1 MKSQITRFLLLACI
15 QFGLVPAFAQSKLS
29 IENVYS
35 VTLRNSGTI
44 QAKEQIKGYFFFYQS
59 DKVDKHTNEYT
70 LQLVDENLN
79 KLKDIKFTDS
89 KNIALL
95 ESSFNG
101 DKIMFT
107 FYDDDQNTLDYRI
120 FGMDGKKV
128 YNYSK
133 VLDKKSEAYFKQG
146 SWMNTSEESSNQNI
160 FDIEGKGFI
169 SVTPLREDKKYTYEV
184 NYYASDKK
192 KTWTYNPVEDGK
204 YTMAQYLGATDSVAL
219 GEVMVKE
226 NDMTKH
232 VESTIVGLNLENGK
246 KVFEIRTKDGAQ
258 QIYPMNLT
266 SLTGNS
272 NFILMGPYYNG
283 DDNVTKDES
292 LGLGIW
298 IMNNQGK
305 LIRSKYI
312 SWATDMSKFLKVSN
326 KGNLADLGYV
336 YFHRI
341 VQTQDGRIF
350 AIGEGYKKNANA
362 AGIAMSVLTRS
373 YASNVT
379 KLVITDMLF
388 MELTDKFELLNA
400 KIYEKNN
407 NTYSLPG
414 TDFLNPHTLA
424 LVARSQGA
432 FDYTFTQLGE
442 NRESFVSGYTDWEKS
457 KNYKGLVFHSISY
470 YDGKVTNDQIN
481 LKTDASNLRIMPA
494 KPGSVLLIEY
504 FKKAKKLE
512 MRMEKIN

>member
-1 MKSQITRFLLLACI
+1 MKSQITRLLLLACI
-15 QFGLVPAFAQSKLS
+15 QIGLVPAFAQSKLS

-89 KNIALL
+89 KDIVLL
-95 ESSFNG
+95 ESSYNG
-101 DKIMFT
+101 DKMMFT
-107 FYDDDQNTLDYRI
+107 FFDDEQNTLDYRI

-133 VLDKKSEAYFKQG
+133 VLDKRSKAYFKQAL
-146 SWMNTSEESSNQNI
+146 SMNTGEESSNQNV
-160 FDIEGKGFI
+160 FDIEQKGFI

-184 NYYASDKK
+184 NFYSTQKK
-192 KTWTYNPVEDGK
+192 KTWAYNPAEDGK
-204 YTMAQYLGATDSVAL
+204 YTMAQYLGATDSIAL
-219 GEVMVKE
+219 IEVMSKD
-226 NDMTKH
+226 NAMTKH
-232 VESTIVGLNLENGK
+232 VESTLIGLNLENGK

-258 QIYPMNLT
+258 QLYPMNLA
-266 SLTGNS
+266 SLTGSS
-272 NFILMGPYYNG
+272 NFILIGPYYNG

-298 IMNNQGK
+298 IMNNQGSVV
-305 LIRSKYI
+305 RSKYI
-312 SWATDMSKFLKVSN
+312 SWTSDLSKFLKVSN
-326 KGNLADLGYV
+326 KGNLADLGYI

-341 VQTQDGRIF
+341 VQTQDGRVF

-362 AGIAMSVLTRS
+362 AGIALSVLTRS
-373 YASNVT
+373 YASNFT

-388 MELTDKFELLNA
+388 LELTDKFELLNA

-407 NTYSLPG
+407 NVFAIPG
-414 TDFLNPHTLA
+414 TDFVSPHTLA
-424 LVARSQGA
+424 LVAKADGA
-432 FDYTFTQLGE
+432 FDYTFTQMGE
-442 NRESFVSGYTDWEKS
+442 NKESFVSGYTDWEKS

-470 YDGKVTNDQIN
+470 YDGKVSNDQIN
-481 LKTDASNLRIMPA
+481 LKTEASNLRIMPA